1 MSAWL
6 RLPTHALATLALVV
20 ALGACRPLSSE
31 HPLGHRTSGED
42 LVRNWA
48 VDDMRLEVTRLGPEK
63 IALKVMSQSQQDS
76 DNPDALYYE
85 ALPSVINDQGY
96 LSIKQIFPD
105 EMVRIR
111 ATKDGLSP
119 EEVRANFARQ
129 DEKMNGYFLARYKLA
144 EKDGMLKL
152 NFYLLDEKNKM
163 ALKSLAEGDLSGGT
177 VQATKMDGSVD
188 DLVYVTSSSETL
200 DAYIVKNTDQNLHLF
215 DLKITGWIN
224 VR

>member
-6 RLPTHALATLALVV
+6 RLSTLALPTLALVV
-20 ALGACRPLSSE
+20 VLGACRPLSSE
-31 HPLGHRTSGED
+31 HPLGHRSSGED

-63 IALKVMSQSQQDS
+63 LALKVMSQSQQDS
-76 DNPDALYYE
+76 DDPDALYYE
-85 ALPSVINDQGY
+85 ALPSVIDDKPY
-96 LSIKQIFPD
+96 LSIKQVFPD

-111 ATKDGLSP
+111 AKKDGLSFD
-119 EEVRANFARQ
+119 EVQANFARQ
-129 DEKMNGYFLARYKLA
+129 DDRINGYFLARYRLA

-163 ALKSLAEGDLSGGT
+163 ALKSLSKGELSGGT
-177 VQATKMDGSVD
+177 VQAVKMDGSVD
-188 DLVYVTSSSETL
+188 DIVYVTSSSDAL
-200 DAYIVKNTDQNLHLF
+200 DAYIIKNSDQNLHLF

-224 VR
+224 VL